1 MSIIL
6 ARCASALANLV
17 IYSLVKRCFN
27 RFKTMEPAFG
37 AVYETAKVRQRNL
50 VAEVILATPLSKLKA
65 PSVKQPKIDQNF
77 T

>member
-1 MSIIL
+1 
-6 ARCASALANLV
+6 
-17 IYSLVKRCFN
+17 
-27 RFKTMEPAFG
+27 MEPAFG

>member
-1 MSIIL
+1 
-6 ARCASALANLV
+6 
-17 IYSLVKRCFN
+17 
-27 RFKTMEPAFG
+27 MEPAFG

-65 PSVKQPKIDQNF
+65 PSVKQPEIDQNF